1 MTGAGGNTEH
11 ADPACLR
18 EYASRYDYGYAGG
31 CWVAIRLD
39 APSTA
44 EPLVAATPEGLA
56 KTIADD
62 WDRRS
67 AS

>member
-1 MTGAGGNTEH
+1 MPPGGNTEH
-11 ADPACLR
+11 AASLAR
-18 EYASRYDYGYAGG
+18 LSEYADRYDYGYAGG

-39 APSTA
+39 APNAA
-44 EPLVAATPEGLA
+44 EPLSAATPEGLA
-56 KTIADD
+56 KAIADD